1 MADLTLLLS
10 KQAKYNIGDPFPF
23 FSIPDKLTNPTS
35 GTFDDFQ
42 WWSYTSDFE
51 KWLKA
56 NPRTMKTEESS
67 DILSRYGSY
76 EELVESISL
85 QYRIQEESHDDLPV
99 KTFENFTKEAKYG
112 KLFEADPPAA
122 GAGGASMETR
132 ARDQIKI
139 NYAYNKLKADGKLKA
154 FDVTE
159 ITSDTSKC
167 VFTCLRD
174 DSGKAK
180 MQSLTAFR
188 MAGFGQDTD
197 KAKVR
202 LVDIT
207 EARPLGVLDKAPTM
221 EKLVSSMALGI
232 SAVGG
237 FMIGSVLFSGA
248 MKTFEVVEGI
258 RAIKAL
264 KGFLPGAR
272 GAVQAAET
280 AKDASR
286 LSKIANGSIKAVK
299 GLFGMVPFKNTYLA
313 GKVAARG
320 ISGAYKSAKYGGDL
334 STVAKAFTTGATRGS
349 AAAAEAGF
357 KAIPFVGEVLMLI
370 QATGSIINWNSD
382 NQAPSYNELRK
393 EGFANNEFDP
403 KNIAIGSVIT
413 ICWSQPAGST
423 MGTVASFFYDNDT
436 RTTATL
442 LKVANTDAQSVFVLV
457 DINVA
462 STRKQLAQHSLILIG
477 ISNSEVYNTH
487 KGVLNQIHRVLDA
500 EDIDYEISYLDG
512 IANSA
517 ALFDFEGMCEWNDFL
532 TYFDAASDQ
541 YLTTDKD
548 APEKYLF
555 YYKDEHGDHIN
566 VEGKLLDA
574 DKLKGLSNQ
583 DFDVIF
589 NPTDANKKDFGF
601 TDDRTK
607 KNESL
612 DIIDVLPML
621 VNESKES
628 GSGLITSFADFQ
640 KGVARLSNI
649 DEAGE
654 TPGTTDAT
662 KSSDDTKEDSDETI
676 KHPDSS
682 TSADSSTNDAADK
695 AKQPEEDS
703 PDETNNSSNSDVAPP
718 NNRLKEGSNALL
730 TGPKAIAVYSVVA
743 RQYADPDLRKYTPG
757 VFTNFFI
764 NPADYRARQGQKIS
778 PETNTY
784 NETVDNPRAG
794 VYTFVKKDKKDNGEN
809 VDTTNPKI
817 KHDGGGKG
825 NDNGDG
831 DGNDAETKDK
841 KGDYYINVNPDDV
854 SIKNRKNSTTI
865 TDNNFE
871 GGINIEDKF
880 LNDKEKEILDIRD
893 WKTVTTAKLILDNAG
908 NPTEVKLKNRNA
920 TVGSRVK
927 KYRVTDGESF
937 QVAVR
942 FAKEIQ
948 DRLRYQ

>member
-23 FSIPDKLTNPTS
+23 FSIPDKLSNPTS

-67 DILSRYGSY
+67 DIISRYGSY

-85 QYRIQEESHDDLPV
+85 QYRIKEESHDDLPV
-99 KTFENFTKEAKYG
+99 KTFESFTRETKYG
-112 KLFEADPPAA
+112 KLFEDDPPAV

-139 NYAYNKLKADGKLKA
+139 NYAYNKLKTDGKLKA

-159 ITSDTSKC
+159 ITADTSKC

-202 LVDIT
+202 LIDIT

-232 SAVGG
+232 SAAGG
-237 FMIGSVLFSGA
+237 FMVGSLLFSGVV
-248 MKTFEVVEGI
+248 KGFEVVEGI
-258 RAIKAL
+258 RALKAL
-264 KGFLPGAR
+264 SGFLPGAK

-280 AKDASR
+280 VKNTSR
-286 LSKIANGSIKAVK
+286 LTKIASGAVKGVK
-299 GLFGMVPFKNTYLA
+299 GLFGIVPFKNTYLV
-313 GKVAARG
+313 GKGLVAAN
-320 ISGAYKSAKYGGDL
+320 KSL
-334 STVAKAFTTGATRGS
+334 SAPIRTTFMQT
-349 AAAAEAGF
+349 F
-357 KAIPFVGEVLMLI
+357 KAVSGLGIEGGADAIPLVGEVLMLI
-370 QATGSIINWNSD
+370 QATGAIINWNSS

-403 KNIAIGSVIT
+403 KNIPVGSIIT

-423 MGTVASFFYDNDT
+423 MGTVASFLYDNDT

-442 LKVANTDAQSVFVLV
+442 LKVANNEAQSVFVLV

-512 IANSA
+512 LKNSA
-517 ALFDFEGMCEWNDFL
+517 AIFDFEGMCEWNDFL

-541 YLTTDKD
+541 YLMSDKD

-566 VEGKLLDA
+566 VEGKLLDN
-574 DKLKGLSNQ
+574 DTIKNLSNQ
-583 DFDVIF
+583 DFDVVF
-589 NPTDANKKDFGF
+589 RPTDATKKDFGF

-612 DIIDVLPML
+612 DIVDVLPML
-621 VNESKES
+621 VNESRES
-628 GSGLITSFADFQ
+628 GSGLITSFIDFQ
-640 KGVARLSNI
+640 KGVARLSSI

-654 TPGTTDAT
+654 KPDATDAT
-662 KSSDDTKEDSDETI
+662 KSSDNTKVDSDETI
-676 KHPDSS
+676 KHPDTSSS
-682 TSADSSTNDAADK
+682 TDSTTKDAADK
-695 AKQPEEDS
+695 DRQPEEDS
-703 PDETNNSSNSDVAPP
+703 PDETNDSSNSDVAPP
-718 NNRLKEGSNALL
+718 NNSLKEGSNALI
-730 TGPKAIAVYSVVA
+730 TGPKAIAVYGVVA

-817 KHDGGGKG
+817 KHDGGG
-825 NDNGDG
+825 NDNGG
-831 DGNDAETKDK
+831 GSGNDAETKDK

-880 LNDKEKEILDIRD
+880 LNDKEKEILDIKD
-893 WKTVTTAKLILDNAG
+893 WKTVTTAKLFLDNSG

-937 QVAVR
+937 QIAVR